1 MDDRQEVKSLKKALR
16 VLTVMNQ
23 RGDATVSDIAGAIGV
38 PRTTAYRLLETLA
51 AEGYIERQPH
61 SPYYRLTSEV
71 LNLASGFQNQNLLLE
86 IAQPMVVE
94 LGARIGWSVSLATP
108 RAAEMITRITTNHDT
123 ALALDRFMV
132 GHGVPMLHATT
143 GFCYLAFC
151 SDMEREVVIGMAR
164 ASGDPLQSLAHHREK
179 LETALQRVRTRGF
192 CNLEF
197 SQYRE
202 GNIAVPLIA
211 GERALGGI
219 VMRYIKSAMTGQK
232 LVNEYIPQLT
242 GLSERISEAYLERTG
257 GRNWHSDLTPK
268 FGRKGEADANQG
280 ASQYLI

>member
-16 VLTVMNQ
+16 VLKVMNQ
-23 RGDATVSDIAGAIGV
+23 KGDATVSDIAGAIGV

-51 AEGYIERQPH
+51 TEGYIERQPH

-71 LNLASGFQNQNLLLE
+71 LQLASGFQNQHLLLE
-86 IAQPMVVE
+86 IAQPLIVD
-94 LGARIGWSVSLATP
+94 LGAKIGWSVSLSTP

-123 ALALDRFMV
+123 ALALDRYMI

-151 SDMEREVVIGMAR
+151 TDIEREIVVGMAR
-164 ASGDPLQSLAHHREK
+164 ASGDPLQSLAHHKEK
-179 LETALQRVRTRGF
+179 LDTALQRVRTRGF

-202 GNIAVPLIA
+202 GNVGVPLMA
-211 GERALGGI
+211 GERPLGGI
-219 VMRYIKSAMTGQK
+219 VMRYIKSAMTGQR

-242 GLSERISEAYLERTG
+242 ALSAQISEQYLTRTG
-257 GRNWHSDLTPK
+257 GNQWHAEIRTNLRN
-268 FGRKGEADANQG
+268 
-280 ASQYLI
+280 